1 VYPSVGIAVQPLF
14 DLLRIQVAR
23 GLRNGRW
30 GLNIDVSRDFWG
42 IL

>member
-1 VYPSVGIAVQPLF
+1 YPSVGVAVQPFF
-14 DLLRIQVAR
+14 DLLRIQLAR

-30 GLNIDVSRDFWG
+30 SLNVDVSRDYWG